1 MRLTEEQIKEI
12 NEECRTLDCYDQGVF
27 TEPCYIP
34 NNIKEQVLYSR
45 YMTGWMPGSCW
56 DDEDTVNEYH
66 ECDCNDRFKV
76 LDLVLEKLN
85 TQTSFE
91 LMGKILPLIQDVED
105 SDYGYYGDYSDYK
118 VEYIILS
125 ELYEVIDKFNNK

>member
-1 MRLTEEQIKEI
+1 MKLTEEQIKEI
-12 NEECRTLDCYDQGVF
+12 NEECRKLDCYDQGVF
-27 TEPCYIP
+27 LEPWCIP
-34 NNIKEQVLYSR
+34 NNIKEHVLYSR

-66 ECDCNDRFKV
+66 ECDCYDRFKV
-76 LDLVLEKLN
+76 LELVLQKLN
-85 TQTSFE
+85 IEPSFG
-91 LMGKILPLIQDVED
+91 LMSDIQCLIVDMDD
-105 SDYGYYGDYSDYK
+105 SESGYYGDYSDYK